1 LSGIGLSPNLEVKD
15 VGQPDFLR
23 KVPGAADGAR
33 AITIAKRAKSAA
45 LEIHSAAAE
54 LAVIEVDRNSCR
66 RVKACAQDVAF
77 LPASEPI
84 WLSTAARSGS
94 SRVAVI

>member
-1 LSGIGLSPNLEVKD
+1 VKD
-15 VGQPDFLR
+15 VRQPDFLR

-45 LEIHSAAAE
+45 AVIPPAAAE
-54 LAVIEVDRNSCR
+54 LAVIEVDRNSRR
-66 RVKACAQDVAF
+66 RVKKARAQDVAF
-77 LPASEPI
+77 LPASAPI

-94 SRVAVI
+94 TRVAV